1 MRSTS
6 KPLLI
11 IFILYLI
18 GIGFAF
24 TLAVVTFPGDL
35 VHEAY
40 TNSYIVSNTVVH
52 FFTYLFAFHGAG
64 ILLAFSLFVSEGDMR
79 SKGPSLFTAARS
91 TVIALILLSLVY
103 TLGAIWFMPS
113 SRARMSIL
121 EERTLLAEEL
131 AADVRL
137 YEESR
142 QFSRAAGAM
151 ESYMRLVGRSDER
164 EMRLE
169 NLRSQA
175 SEQALAATPREEAE
189 EPRRILRSD
198 VEELSPA
205 ELEDLAQE
213 YYEEGEYYSAHYY
226 ADLAV
231 QLSDTP
237 RTSAQR
243 LANQAWEQITSY
255 VLSAEEEGAAD
266 YFRRKREAYEAFQ
279 AGRSSEESL
288 IDAYYRLR
296 GLHRERPGDP
306 DVERYLALTREQLR
320 QVSFFLEDAEA
331 ARAYPGTF
339 EIVGINDRSATEW
352 EVFRIGKM
360 VWAEG
365 VEYLYDIEVVRF
377 DQTGEVRYHFRAPYG
392 KIIGSAIN
400 MQAISKESAQTR
412 EVPTFLE
419 GERPDELGFIYEIS
433 YSPEELAIASTGVER
448 REEVHIGRLLTLHGL
463 AERLGLPQEPL
474 ELELFM
480 RLGGAL
486 LFVALSFLFLG
497 LGWGLRSHYMV
508 RPPAT
513 TMLLLPLLPVVAEVF
528 FSLFRY
534 VFRIVSASLLV
545 SYSSTTAVVLGGV
558 LLLLV
563 LLVALYSVARQ
574 TVD

>member
-11 IFILYLI
+11 IFILYLL
-18 GIGFAF
+18 GVGFAI
-24 TLAVVTFPGDL
+24 TLAVLTFPGEV

-40 TNSYIVSNTVVH
+40 TSSYILSNTVVN
-52 FFTYLFAFHGAG
+52 FFHYLFAFHGAG

-79 SKGPSLFTAARS
+79 AKGPSIFAAARS
-91 TVIALILLSLVY
+91 TVIVIILLSLFY
-103 TLGAIWFMPS
+103 TLGVIWIMPS
-113 SRARMSIL
+113 SRARMSVL
-121 EERTLLAEEL
+121 KERTLLAEEL
-131 AADVRL
+131 AGDVHL

-142 QFSRAAGAM
+142 QYSRAVGAM
-151 ESYMRLVGRSDER
+151 ESYVRLVGRSDEA

-175 SEQALAATPREEAE
+175 SEQALAVTPRQEAE
-189 EPRRILRSD
+189 EPGRLLRTD

-205 ELEDLAQE
+205 ELENYAQE

-243 LANQAWEQITSY
+243 LANRAWEQITSY
-255 VLSAEEEGAAD
+255 VLSAEEEGEAD

-279 AGRSSEESL
+279 AGQRSEESL

-296 GLHRERPGDP
+296 ALQQERAGDP
-306 DVERYLALTREQLR
+306 DVERYLGLTRERLR

-339 EIVGINDRSATEW
+339 EIIGINDRSATEW

-377 DQTGEVRYHFRAPYG
+377 DHSGEVLFHFGAPYG

-400 MQAISKESAQTR
+400 MQAISKDSAQTR
-412 EVPTFLE
+412 MVPTFLE
-419 GERPDELGFIYEIS
+419 GERPGELSFMYEIA

-448 REEVHIGRLLTLHGL
+448 REEAHIGRLLTLHGL
-463 AERLGLPQEPL
+463 AQRLGLPQEPL
-474 ELELFM
+474 ELELFL
-480 RLGGAL
+480 RIGGAL

-497 LGWGLRSHYMV
+497 VGWGLRSHYMV
-508 RPPAT
+508 RPPAAA
-513 TMLLLPLLPVVAEVF
+513 MLLLPLLPVVAAIF
-528 FSLFRY
+528 FLLLRY

-545 SYSSTTAVVLGGV
+545 SYSSTTAALLGGI
-558 LLLLV
+558 LLLLL